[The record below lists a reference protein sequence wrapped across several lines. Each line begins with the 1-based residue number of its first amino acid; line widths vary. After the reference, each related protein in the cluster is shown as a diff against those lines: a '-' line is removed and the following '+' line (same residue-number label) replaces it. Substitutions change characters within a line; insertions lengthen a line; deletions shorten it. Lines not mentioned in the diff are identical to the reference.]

1 MIPTR
6 IGQKIEGGYFTG
18 FNRIQN
24 CVYAILVA
32 PKCTEKTHL
41 QFKTQNTST
50 PGTLSVNDGME
61 NTLAMDN
68 NTHPAAQHCR
78 SLNVCGHTDYYLP
91 SRDELELCYRN
102 LKPTNCCNTTLPAG
116 THGGNL
122 GLATGTN
129 PNSIPTGAAYTA
141 TNPAQT
147 TVTVFQTGGVE
158 AFEYW
163 YWTSTGSSTS
173 TNSSLCQDFSDGNQI
188 WNAKTYVD
196 RVRGVRRLP
205 INFE

>member
-1 MIPTR
+1 MTPTR

-32 PKCTEKTHL
+32 PKSTEHTHLRFKTH
-41 QFKTQNTST
+41 NNST
-50 PGTLSVNDGME
+50 HSILSVNDGLT
-61 NTLAMDN
+61 NTLSMDDT
-68 NTHPAAQHCR
+68 THPAAQYCR

-102 LKPTNCCNTTLPAG
+102 LKPTECCNTTLPAG
-116 THGGNL
+116 TRRGNL
-122 GLATGTN
+122 RSATGTN

-147 TVTVFQTGGVE
+147 TVTPFRYGGAE

-163 YWTSTGSSTS
+163 YWTSTESSS
-173 TNSSLCQDFSDGNQI
+173 YTNYSLIQNFSDGDQL
-188 WNAKTYVD
+188 WSYKTHVV
-196 RVRGVRRLP
+196 RVRPVRRVS
-205 INFE
+205 I